1 MGQVDVMQLFQI
13 SPVGTLPPFLLSV
26 VMAVGDWHSRR
37 IPNYLT
43 FGGALAGLVFQ
54 TAVYGWPGLIQAFLG
69 LFLGLGLLLLPFI
82 LGGMGAGDVK
92 ALAALGAWL
101 GPKGVFSVFCYM
113 GLAGG
118 LMSLGVLLWKGI
130 LWSYLR
136 KGWVW
141 LTNLILSRG
150 QKVMLES
157 LTPGEDLTE
166 GLPYGVAIALGMAV
180 YVLWGNLF

>member
-1 MGQVDVMQLFQI
+1 MGQVDMMQLFQLP
-13 SPVGTLPPFLLSV
+13 PVGTLPPFLLSV
-26 VMAVGDWHSRR
+26 VMAVGDWRTRR

-43 FGGALAGLVFQ
+43 FGGALAGVVFQ
-54 TAVYGWPGLIQAFLG
+54 TAVLGWPGLAQAILG
-69 LFLGLGLLLLPFI
+69 LLLGLGLLLLPYV

-130 LWSYLR
+130 LWSYLL
-136 KGWVW
+136 KGWV
-141 LTNLILSRG
+141 LLQNLILCRG
-150 QKVMLES
+150 QKILVET
-157 LTPGEDLTE
+157 LTPGPNQTP
-166 GLPYGVAIALGMAV
+166 GLPYGVAIALGMAA
-180 YVLWGNLF
+180 YLWLGNII

>member
-1 MGQVDVMQLFQI
+1 MGQVDVMQLIQLP
-13 SPVGTLPPFLLSV
+13 PVGTLSPFLLSV
-26 VMAVGDWHSRR
+26 VMAAGDWRSRR

-43 FGGALAGLVFQ
+43 FGGALAGVVFQ
-54 TAVYGWPGLIQAFLG
+54 TAVFGWPGLAQALLG
-69 LFLGLGLLLLPFI
+69 LLLGLGLLLLPYV

-113 GLAGG
+113 ALAGG
-118 LMSLGVLLWKGI
+118 IMSLGVLLWKGD
-130 LWSYLR
+130 LWRFFR
-136 KGWVW
+136 KGWAS

-150 QKVMLES
+150 QKIMLES

-166 GLPYGVAIALGMAV
+166 GLPYGVAIALGMAA